1 MDAAKYSGTL
11 KPICVQV
18 QVTFED
24 RDRLRKEE
32 IEAPQEAHGLLDQPK
47 KVSWKQRNEELTS
60 DMENSF
66 CKMQT
71 VNQSLKI

>member
-1 MDAAKYSGTL
+1 MSYHCSFKADLQTTQTAMDAASKYYDTL

-32 IEAPQEAHGLLDQPK
+32 IEALQEAHAMK
-47 KVSWKQRNEELTS
+47 S
-60 DMENSF
+60 
-66 CKMQT
+66 
-71 VNQSLKI
+71 